1 MSGSVAGRL
10 LILGAG
16 GHGRAVAD
24 LARAC
29 GFTIAGFTEPGGRG
43 RDVVGT
49 DDDLLALTQRLSLD
63 GAVVGVG
70 NTALARRAA
79 LFGRLRERGLATPR
93 LVHPSAIVSPSA
105 TVGEGTVVLPNAV
118 VGADCVV
125 GSNVVIY
132 SGCVLE
138 HDCRI
143 EDHAYLAPGA
153 ILCGEVRV
161 EEGAFVGAGAVAVP
175 GATIGKGAT
184 VDALARVVGA
194 LAPGMRLTAQRSI
207 EAGPR

>member
-1 MSGSVAGRL
+1 VPGRL

-29 GFTIAGFTEPGGRG
+29 GFTVAGFTEPGGRG

-49 DDDLLALTQRLSLD
+49 DDDLAALATRLALD
-63 GAVVGVG
+63 GALVGVG

-79 LFGRLRERGLATPR
+79 LFGRLREQGLATPR
-93 LVHPSAIVSPSA
+93 LVHPGAAVSPSA
-105 TVGEGTVVLPNAV
+105 ALGEGTVVFPNAV

-125 GSNVVIY
+125 GANVVVY
-132 SGCVLE
+132 SGCVIE
-138 HDCRI
+138 HDCRV

-161 EEGAFVGAGAVAVP
+161 EEGAFVGAGAVAIP
-175 GATIGKGAT
+175 GAVIGKGAT
-184 VDALARVVGA
+184 VDALVRVAGP
-194 LAPGMRLTAQRSI
+194 LAPGARLSM
-207 EAGPR
+207 PRAESASR